1 MEDQKL
7 DIILNLF
14 HELETNEVTLSF
26 NLWEM
31 VEIITA
37 LKMRARFLKRK
48 NAAEKYQRFIK
59 QLIKSLDSNLPL

>member
-48 NAAEKYQRFIK
+48 NATEKYQRFIK

>member
-7 DIILNLF
+7 EAILNLF
-14 HELETNEVTLSF
+14 KELDTNEVTLSF

-48 NAAEKYQRFIK
+48 NATEKYQRFIK